1 MSKNVCTQ
9 SVFSLESLVTN
20 FALVG
25 RIIRVLHK
33 MLVQVKLSFECVT
46 AVLAMKLSI
55 DVNILHVLTEGNF
68 VFANFGT
75 MLALE

>member
-1 MSKNVCTQ
+1 MSENMCTQ
-9 SVFSLESLVTN
+9 RVFSLESLVTN

-46 AVLAMKLSI
+46 AVLTMKLSI

>member
-1 MSKNVCTQ
+1 MSENVCTQ
-9 SVFSLESLVTN
+9 RVFSLESLVTD

-25 RIIRVLHK
+25 RIIRVLHN

>member
-9 SVFSLESLVTN
+9 RVFSLESLVTD

-33 MLVQVKLSFECVT
+33 MLVQVAFAFESVT

-55 DVNILHVLTEGNF
+55 DVNILHVHTEGKFGLVNF
-68 VFANFGT
+68 RAV
-75 MLALE
+75 LALE